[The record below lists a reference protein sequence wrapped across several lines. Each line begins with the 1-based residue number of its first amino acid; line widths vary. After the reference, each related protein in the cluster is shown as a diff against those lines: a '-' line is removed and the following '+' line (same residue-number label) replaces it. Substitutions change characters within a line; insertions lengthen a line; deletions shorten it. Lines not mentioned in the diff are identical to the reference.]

1 MQGAVETLEREMLA
15 AFTDRPDHVIVWKMD
30 NGFFRGLLHGICQY
44 HNLRSCSMCGARR
57 LAPLFPPFSFRTCR
71 LRCDVKLEMSRCFGS
86 DSSCMYVGPFSWL

>member
-44 HNLRSCSMCGARR
+44 HNLRSCSM
-57 LAPLFPPFSFRTCR
+57 PP
-71 LRCDVKLEMSRCFGS
+71 G
-86 DSSCMYVGPFSWL
+86 VGPTLSGFLISHMSAALPCEG